1 MQALRLGRSMAGGLK
16 LVSDDYN
23 AKITVL
29 QKQISG
35 LQDQLTL
42 ANEESTKAALSTQE
56 IVNRQT
62 AIQKSEQPTV
72 TSSVAKAAPAVVS
85 IVISKDIPQ
94 YTVVYKNPFG
104 DDPFFQDVGIRVP
117 VYVPTGKTQTQKIG
131 AGTGFLVSSN
141 GYIVTNK
148 HVVADENASY
158 TVLLSTETQEQAT
171 VVYRDTTN
179 DIAIIKITGNNYP
192 VIHFADSSTLKL
204 GQTVIA
210 IGQYNNSV
218 SIEVVSGLNRTIT
231 AFNSGGCFP
240 DALPRRLPGSFKPMP
255 LLYPHQLL
263 RPFRPFLTTNHPQDC
278 HSRKGGNP
286 GCVPLTGFPQRW
298 GASRF
303 ASGRRDDTK
312 SIVHHTKYHKF
323 LTKCE
328 RRVAIDKML

>member
-1 MQALRLGRSMAGGLK
+1 MFKYNIYNIQIPKYVAYGFLVAGVITLIMNAGIAAWSLYCGRLK

-231 AFNSGGCFP
+231 AFTSGGCFP
-240 DALPRRLPGSFKPMP
+240 DAYRGHSNRCRYYTHTNSSD
-255 LLYPHQLL
+255 
-263 RPFRPFLTTNHPQDC
+263 PFDPF
-278 HSRKGGNP
+278 
-286 GCVPLTGFPQRW
+286 
-298 GASRF
+298 
-303 ASGRRDDTK
+303 
-312 SIVHHTKYHKF
+312 
-323 LTKCE
+323 
-328 RRVAIDKML
+328 